1 MKKHVLVTLA
11 AIAGCSFVPSAFSA
25 DALNMIAEETT
36 SVTVM
41 PDENCKTFYNANNNK
56 NWFIQLGAGIDIPY
70 VENMLYKGDAK
81 RRVQPNYQVG
91 FGRWFSP
98 YFAWRASASYRQ
110 LKWNGGNIS
119 KAKMGEAD
127 FDIMWDAFNSVMGVD
142 AKRPV
147 SVIPFVGIG
156 VGYAR
161 GMKSDAINVYDDN
174 GKPKKTSVTLPVSAG
189 VQFRFRTCDYVD
201 LFLEGRLG
209 FFGDN
214 FNNTV
219 GGKPI
224 DINAT
229 AIAGVSI
236 NLGPRSFKTYSPCD
250 DLAYISGLNNEINSL
265 RSDLAATGAALAE
278 AESQLPCPEV
288 TVVECPDPA
297 PAPILATVR
306 FALNSAVITPE
317 EQVNVYN
324 VAQHLKQNPDLAIVV
339 RGYADKKT
347 GTSNYNM
354 KLSEQRAQ
362 AVADVLINN
371 YGINTES
378 IVLEAAGSDSQIY
391 DTNNWNRIV
400 IVIPVE

>member
-11 AIAGCSFVPSAFSA
+11 AIAGGSFIPSTFSA
-25 DALNMIAEETT
+25 HAQDAVVEETMT
-36 SVTVM
+36 AVVT
-41 PDENCKTFYNANNNK
+41 DEPCKTFYNATNNK

-70 VENMLYKGDAK
+70 VENMLYRGDAK
-81 RRVQPNYQVG
+81 RRMQPNFQAG

-119 KAKMGEAD
+119 RAKMAEGD
-127 FDIMWDAFNSVMGVD
+127 FDIMWDAFNSVLGVD
-142 AKRPV
+142 EKRPV
-147 SVIPFVGIG
+147 SLIPFVGIG

-161 GMKSDAINVYDDN
+161 GFKSDAINVYDND

-189 VQFRFRTCDYVD
+189 LQVRFRTCDYVD

-214 FNNTV
+214 FNNVV

-236 NLGPRSFKTYSPCD
+236 NLGARRFSTYSPCD
-250 DLAYISGLNNEINSL
+250 DLAYIAGLNNEINSL
-265 RSDLAATGAALAE
+265 RSDLAATGAALAA

-306 FALNSAVITPE
+306 FKLNSSVITPE

-324 VAQHLKQNPDLAIVV
+324 VAQYLIQNPDLAIVV
-339 RGYADKKT
+339 RGYADKDT

-354 KLSEQRAQ
+354 KLSEKRAT
-362 AVADVLINN
+362 AVADLLINS
-371 YGINTES
+371 YGIS
-378 IVLEAAGSDSQIY
+378 PDRLVLEAAGSDTQLY

-400 IVIPVE
+400 IFIPVE